1 MLKKAQG
8 FTLIEVLTVV
18 AIAGIMLMI
27 AAPNFSSL
35 SAESRAYSA
44 VNGITR
50 DLMYARNQAVN
61 NMTTVA
67 VCPLGNGKT
76 CTSDWGKGLD
86 VFIDTNENNQLDTGE
101 TVLKTASAFH
111 SSDKI
116 SFSQTSVRFGADG
129 LTRNLSG
136 SAVFYYCD
144 ESEAVKKGVF
154 ISSSGRAEVASS
166 DSINQC
172 N

>member
-116 SFSQTSVRFGADG
+116 SFDNIIVKTILGDDSKTF
-129 LTRNLSG
+129 SG
-136 SAVFYYCD
+136 TATIGTT
-144 ESEAVKKGVF
+144 ESL
-154 ISSSGRAEVASS
+154 
-166 DSINQC
+166 
-172 N
+172 